1 MKDSLRLNGMSRI
14 CGIDV
19 PNIIGGFGPD
29 KKSMLA
35 KHVAKLHDKEVK
47 FVNQAINN
55 NRKRFHDYVDI
66 IDLKQVD
73 QIDLFLESG
82 LLTRSQIGNSLNIY
96 LLSERGYA
104 KLIKIFNDDKSWE
117 MYDILLDEYF
127 ELKEQAQKEMN
138 NPTADLVEVIKE
150 EFSVAEI
157 IARFSGVQ
165 KGIALSVAIDRT
177 EKRTGKTL
185 EEYKNLL
192 PAAEYNTGFLTAS
205 QIGVKLNGMTA
216 RNVNKKLCDLG
227 LQIQEELEYISQ
239 KSGNVKKTKQW
250 RLTSKGKQFGE
261 EFPYTCNGHSGYQIR
276 WNESILTLLSDD
288 DIEQPQRY

>member
-1 MKDSLRLNGMSRI
+1 MNGMSQI

-19 PNIIGGFGPD
+19 SNIIGGFGQD
-29 KKSMLA
+29 KKAMLV
-35 KHVAKLHDKEVK
+35 KHIAELHEKKLFK
-47 FVNQAINN
+47 VNELINR
-55 NRKRFHDYVDI
+55 NRNRFIDAVDI
-66 IDLKQVD
+66 IDAQKYPEIV
-73 QIDLFLESG
+73 ILFRDNNVLSKMEVSKAD
-82 LLTRSQIGNSLNIY
+82 NIY

-104 KLIKIFNDDKSWE
+104 KLIKIFDDDKSWE

-138 NPTADLVEVIKE
+138 KPTADLVEVIKE
-150 EFSVAEI
+150 EFSVVEI

-239 KSGNVKKTKQW
+239 KSGNVKKQN
-250 RLTSKGKQFGE
+250 
-261 EFPYTCNGHSGYQIR
+261 NG
-276 WNESILTLLSDD
+276 D
-288 DIEQPQRY
+288 